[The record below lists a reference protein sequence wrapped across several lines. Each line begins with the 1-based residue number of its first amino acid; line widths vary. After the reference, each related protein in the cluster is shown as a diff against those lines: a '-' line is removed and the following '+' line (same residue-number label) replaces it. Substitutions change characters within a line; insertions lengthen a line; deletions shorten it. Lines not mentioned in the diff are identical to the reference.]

1 MSSRIAADLIGRD
14 DEVRT
19 VREIVGGAADA
30 GGALLIFGDPGIGK
44 TALLQ
49 AAMARADEVGTRVLT
64 TTGVQSEAALPFAAL
79 HQLLRPVLADV
90 DKLPPPQRK
99 ALMAAF
105 GMVEDRAPGMFIV
118 ALAVLNLLADL
129 GAQRPLLIVI
139 DDAHWLDAPSAA
151 ALAFVARRLE
161 TDPVVL
167 LAALRLGTK
176 NTLTEAGLQRMQLT
190 ALDPAAARALL
201 QACAA
206 DLPPATRDR
215 VLAAA
220 AGNPLALIE
229 LPLALESST
238 TTDAVPGEP
247 LPLTDHLERA
257 FAARAQGLPLATR
270 RLLLVAAANDRDDIV
285 EIVAAGRLLGGE
297 RLGVAAFAPAEVAG
311 LIEVD
316 SARVRFRHPLMRSA
330 IYQAAPVAER
340 RVVHDALASTL
351 TLQPDRRA
359 WHRATGVIGS
369 DDGIADELDEAAT
382 RAEHRGAISVAA
394 VALERAAALTID
406 DAKKG
411 ARLLRATLL
420 EFQLGHPD
428 QVRRLMSLASGVDLA
443 PHDRFELAGFAA
455 MFDAGVPGDGR
466 LVGSMV
472 STAAQARAAGE
483 TDIALDLLR
492 IAAVRAW
499 WADPGDDARA
509 ALLAAAK
516 QLQVREEDPRRP
528 YVVAIL
534 ALADPLRHG
543 SEVLKAVERMA
554 PQFADDVI
562 SLRYLSQS
570 AQVVGDPER
579 AALLYSTAIPGL
591 RAQGRL
597 GFLASALAHHA
608 WLSIELGHWRTAVSA
623 AEEAAR
629 LAEETGQPLWIAS
642 AQAAQAAL
650 AGLRGDAAAA
660 LALASEAER
669 VTVAARHEGTV
680 GDRVLISERSLL
692 ATIQRARAIAL
703 LLVGRVDEAYD
714 HVRRTFDARDPSYH
728 FMTSWSGLDH
738 LADASGSKRRDDARA
753 ILASYETYAE
763 LTSAVGIRVVVAYAR
778 AVLADD
784 RAAEALYLVALD
796 EDLAGWP
803 LMRARLQLAYG
814 TWLRRQRR
822 ASESR
827 APLRSA
833 RDAFDAIGAAPWA
846 ERARVELRAS
856 GEASERP
863 RRDPS
868 DQLTPQEFHI
878 AQLVAEG
885 LSNRDIGQRLYLSHR
900 TVGSHLYRIFPKLG
914 VTSRAQIRSAMAHV
928 SGDPMRLSPEQ

>member
-1 MSSRIAADLIGRD
+1 MSSRVAVDLIGRD

-19 VREIVGGAADA
+19 VREIVRGAADA

-49 AAMARADEVGTRVLT
+49 AAMARADEAGMRVLT

-79 HQLLRPVLADV
+79 HQLLRPVLVDV
-90 DKLPPPQRK
+90 VKLPPPQRR

-105 GMVEDRAPGMFIV
+105 GMVEDRAPGIFIV

-129 GAQRPLLIVI
+129 AAQRPLLIVI

-151 ALAFVARRLE
+151 ALAFVVRRLE
-161 TDPVVL
+161 TDPIVL
-167 LAALRLGTK
+167 LAALRLGTN

-190 ALDPAAARALL
+190 ALDPSAARALL
-201 QACAA
+201 QTRAA
-206 DLPPATRDR
+206 HLPPATRDR

-229 LPLALESST
+229 LPLALESSAIS
-238 TTDAVPGEP
+238 DAVPGEP

-257 FAARAQGLPLATR
+257 FATRAQGLPPATR
-270 RLLLVAAANDRDDIV
+270 KLLLVAAANDRDDIV
-285 EIVAAGRLLGGE
+285 EIVAAGRLFGGD

-330 IYQAAPVAER
+330 IYQAAAAAER

-359 WHRATGVIGS
+359 WHRATGVIGP

-428 QVRRLMSLASGVDLA
+428 QVRRLMSLARSIDLA
-443 PHDRFELAGFAA
+443 AHDRFELAGFAA
-455 MFDAGVPGDGR
+455 MFDVGIPGDAM

-483 TDIALDLLR
+483 SDIALDLLR

-499 WADPGDDARA
+499 WSDPGDEARA
-509 ALLAAAK
+509 ALLAAAN
-516 QLQVREEDPRRP
+516 QLKVREDDPRRA
-528 YVVAIL
+528 YVVGIL

-543 SEVLKAVERMA
+543 SEVLTAIERMA

-597 GFLASALAHHA
+597 GFLASSLANHA
-608 WLSIELGHWRTAVSA
+608 WLLIELGHWRTAVSA

-629 LAEETGQPLWIAS
+629 LAEETSQPLWIAS

-650 AGLRGDAAAA
+650 AGLRGDTAAA

-669 VTVAARHEGTV
+669 VAVAARHESTV

-703 LLVGRVDEAYD
+703 LLVGRIDEAYD
-714 HVRRTFDARDPSYH
+714 QVRRTFEDRDPSYH
-728 FMTSWSGLDH
+728 LMTSWSGLGY
-738 LADASGSKRRDDARA
+738 LADASGPKRREDARA
-753 ILASYETYAE
+753 ILVPYEA
-763 LTSAVGIRVVVAYAR
+763 LAVQTSAAGIRVAVA
-778 AVLADD
+778 
-784 RAAEALYLVALD
+784 
-796 EDLAGWP
+796 
-803 LMRARLQLAYG
+803 
-814 TWLRRQRR
+814 
-822 ASESR
+822 
-827 APLRSA
+827 
-833 RDAFDAIGAAPWA
+833 
-846 ERARVELRAS
+846 
-856 GEASERP
+856 
-863 RRDPS
+863 
-868 DQLTPQEFHI
+868 
-878 AQLVAEG
+878 
-885 LSNRDIGQRLYLSHR
+885 
-900 TVGSHLYRIFPKLG
+900 
-914 VTSRAQIRSAMAHV
+914 
-928 SGDPMRLSPEQ
+928 